1 MFKKEKKTELL
12 EKNLE
17 NKRSVKWYIKQ
28 YWIANEQKRGQVWK
42 INGWIRECYDSD
54 MQPRKPVVKKISPH
68 SAISAI
74 LTWAEEGMR
83 TRMWSLLTALASE
96 VTLSMIFIMLC

>member
-1 MFKKEKKTELL
+1 MNKNEDRYEKLMVG
-12 EKNLE
+12 
-17 NKRSVKWYIKQ
+17 S
-28 YWIANEQKRGQVWK
+28 
-42 INGWIRECYDSD
+42 ECYDSD
-54 MQPRKPVVKKISPH
+54 MQPRKPVIKKISPH